1 MTAYDLGLQVLTVAT
16 DALMSFSAGLGL
28 VAGVV
33 DGVLSIPVR
42 ILTLR

>member
-1 MTAYDLGLQVLTVAT
+1 MTAYDLGLQVLTAAT

-28 VAGVV
+28 LVGLV
-33 DGVLSIPVR
+33 DGLLSIPLR